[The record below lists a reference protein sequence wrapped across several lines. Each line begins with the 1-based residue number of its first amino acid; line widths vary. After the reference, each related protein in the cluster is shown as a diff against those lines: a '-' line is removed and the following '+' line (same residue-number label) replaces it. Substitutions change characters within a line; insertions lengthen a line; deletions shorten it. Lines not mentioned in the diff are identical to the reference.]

1 MKHKILEEAKKENKK
16 QREKRESEV
25 KAEIRRM
32 DLEYLRANV
41 KMRKEI
47 LDRIEK
53 IYQKDLALLDEAEEK
68 LAIYLGEE

>member
-16 QREKRESEV
+16 QREKKESET

-32 DLEYLRANV
+32 DLQYLESMV
-41 KMRKEI
+41 KIRKEI
-47 LDRIEK
+47 YERIK
-53 IYQKDLALLDEAEEK
+53 RLHDKDLALLKEAELK